1 MEINI
6 QEETENK
13 LLNRKEIH
21 FECLYQGEATPHILD
36 VKKKLVA
43 QLDVDK
49 TLLVVDK
56 LKPSFGEGKAKGY
69 AKIYDSEEYLN
80 TIEPEHVLN
89 KNKPPSKKEE
99 EE

>member
-6 QEETENK
+6 IEETENK

-21 FECLYQGEATPHILD
+21 FECSYLGEATPPILD
-36 VKKKLVA
+36 VKNKLVA

-69 AKIYDSEEYLN
+69 AKIYESEEDLN

-89 KNKPPSKKEE
+89 KNKTPTKKEE